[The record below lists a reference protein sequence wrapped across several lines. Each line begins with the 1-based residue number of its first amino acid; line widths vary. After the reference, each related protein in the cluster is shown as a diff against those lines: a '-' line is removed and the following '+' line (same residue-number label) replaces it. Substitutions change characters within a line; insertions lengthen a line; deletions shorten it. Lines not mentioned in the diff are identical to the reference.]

1 MEVEF
6 GVKLAGTAGAVIA
19 RNTADGH
26 FILRMSW
33 SAPAEIPFE
42 EE

>member
-1 MEVEF
+1 VEF

-19 RNTADGH
+19 RNVADGH
-26 FILRMSW
+26 FVLRMSW
-33 SAPAEIPFE
+33 SASPDVLSE